1 MSDSRIT
8 AEAAELLYREA
19 LHLDRQAWDA
29 WLALYLPD
37 AEFWV
42 PAWKGE
48 HQPTENPD
56 RELSLFYYSSRRG
69 LEERVIRVRSGKSV
83 TTLPLPRT
91 AHLVGNVIVE
101 PMKTPEA
108 IAAFSTWTVHLYHPK
123 DHKQT
128 VLFGRYEHHLRRT
141 GDGWAIARKKV
152 ILLNDRIPTLLDFY
166 CL

>member
-1 MSDSRIT
+1 MSDTKTT

-19 LHLDRQAWDA
+19 LYLDRQEWDA

-48 HQPTENPD
+48 HQPTEDPD

-69 LEERVIRVRSGKSV
+69 LEERVIRVRSGKSI

-91 AHLVGNVIVE
+91 AHSVGNVIVE
-101 PMKTPEA
+101 ATETPET
-108 IAAFSTWTVHLYHPK
+108 IAALSTWTVHLYNPK
-123 DHKQT
+123 DAKET
-128 VLFGRYEHHLRRT
+128 VLFGRSEHRLRRT
-141 GDGWAIARKKV
+141 GEGWAIARKKV

-166 CL
+166 CI